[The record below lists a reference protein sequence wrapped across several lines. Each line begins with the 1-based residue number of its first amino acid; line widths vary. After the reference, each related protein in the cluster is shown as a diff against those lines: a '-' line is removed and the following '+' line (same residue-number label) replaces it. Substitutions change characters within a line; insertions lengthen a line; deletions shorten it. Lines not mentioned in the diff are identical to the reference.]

1 MSKSSKKENLP
12 WIEKYRPKTLDD
24 IMSHKNIKKT
34 LTKFVNDKYLP
45 HLLFHGPSGT
55 GKTSTINACAKEIFG
70 KYKDIMVMELNA
82 SDDRGIEVVRTKIKQ
97 FVSSSNNFYGETD
110 EEKTSIFKLVILD
123 EADAMTDEA
132 QAILRQVVEKY
143 TYNARFCLICNYIK
157 KINPALQSRCTLF
170 RFMPLDNKS
179 IKQQIKN
186 ISKTENITITK
197 DGINT
202 IQKRSMGDMRKA
214 LNILQSVQ
222 MVYDEVNEHNIN
234 KCAGYPQKTVI
245 EDIYKSLINDSFIN
259 SYNKIC
265 SIKETYGIAL
275 IDIVNEIH
283 DLIIENETYTTKIL
297 IKLKDIEYN
306 MITTSTD
313 NIQIPAFIGIFKL

>member
-1 MSKSSKKENLP
+1 MSNSSKKENLP
-12 WIEKYRPKTLDD
+12 WIEKYRPKTIDD

-110 EEKTSIFKLVILD
+110 EEKNSIFKLVILD

-179 IKQQIKN
+179 IKQKIKD

-197 DGINT
+197 DGIST

-265 SIKETYGIAL
+265 SIKETYGISL